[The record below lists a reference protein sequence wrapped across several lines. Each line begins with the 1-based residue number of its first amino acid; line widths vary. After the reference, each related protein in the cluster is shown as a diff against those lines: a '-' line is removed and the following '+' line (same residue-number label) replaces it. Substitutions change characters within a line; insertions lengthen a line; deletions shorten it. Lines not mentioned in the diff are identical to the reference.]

1 MKNLDKITKDKKLQ
15 KILNQAIDLVEKKK
29 YWEIVDGQPAWKLI
43 EKHKL
48 HDYVD
53 DDGVSDNDEAL

>member
-15 KILNQAIDLVEKKK
+15 KVLNLAIESVENKK
-29 YWEIVDGQPAWKLI
+29 YWVLINGKPAWKLI
-43 EKHKL
+43 EEHKL

-53 DDGVSDNDEAL
+53 DDTISNNDKPL